1 MSSVPNIGLFDCSI
15 IVCSNFWSVFKE
27 NKRRYP
33 ELIEGGLRLEELLLL
48 VERLAGEDI
57 RVLVVHLHVRAGTHR
72 VRVEDGFRFGH
83 WK

>member
-1 MSSVPNIGLFDCSI
+1 MSSAPDIGLFDCSI
-15 IVCSNFWSVFKE
+15 IVRSNFWSVFKE

-48 VERLAGEDI
+48 VERLASEDI